1 MKKLLSI
8 TLALTMLLSL
18 TACGSQENESG
29 VTTDPEVTENT
40 LASED
45 ASVTASVTDDEAVP
59 GSVTVEKVDIV
70 AVFEGV
76 YSYTERNFD
85 TKSYES
91 NGGTGYTLENDQYVD
106 IYEYD
111 SEEAAAQAASQFDS
125 SGTTFYYSDGSI
137 TDSDFIYPVHFWLN
151 GSNIIFYC
159 SETGEFLQDF
169 NAILGTE
176 FAGAGSDYYR
186 PAYANDLIYAL
197 WDAGYSI
204 SYKYCSD
211 TGRDYLKE
219 TISACMLVVSNDEVI
234 YLYEYADEYEALD
247 EASRYS
253 ASASFYSGEDYT
265 IGIDYASPTHFF
277 ILDNVIVSYGSSS
290 GELLDAISSVY
301 GYQFAGADYD
311 YDGEKSWYATGTVEF
326 DYYTVPAESDG
337 GIAQFPVSVVIRSDD
352 ELEAIHDELGL
363 AIASNVDTTWAL
375 LTAKYTS
382 DWFKSNDLILL
393 ILEEPSG
400 SINPYVTD
408 VTRNEDR
415 SYTISINDDY
425 PEVSTADMAYWYV
438 LVEINGTKIN
448 PTTGVEV
455 VSSRE

>member
-1 MKKLLSI
+1 
-8 TLALTMLLSL
+8 MLLSL
-18 TACGSQENESG
+18 TACGASENNE
-29 VTTDPEVTENT
+29 PEVTTEST

-45 ASVTASVTDDEAVP
+45 ASVTASVSEGEAVP

-111 SEEAAAQAASQFDS
+111 SEEDAAQAASQFDAD
-125 SGTTFYYSDGSI
+125 GTAFYGSDGSV
-137 TDSDFIYPVHFWLN
+137 TDYEFVYPAHFWLN
-151 GSNIIFYC
+151 GSSIVFYC

-176 FAGAGSDYYR
+176 FAGAGSDYFR
-186 PAYANDLIYAL
+186 PAYTNELVYAL
-197 WDAGYSI
+197 WDAGYSVD
-204 SYKYCSD
+204 YKYSSG

-253 ASASFYSGEDYT
+253 ANASFYSGDDFT

-277 ILDNVIVSYGSSS
+277 LLDNVIVEYGSSS
-290 GELLDAISSVY
+290 GELLEAISSVY
-301 GYQFAGADYD
+301 GYQFAGEDYD
-311 YDGEKSWYATGTVEF
+311 YNGEKPWYETGSVDF
-326 DYYTVPAESDG
+326 DYYTAPAESDS
-337 GIAQFPVSVVIRSDD
+337 GIAGFPVSVVIRSDD

-382 DWFKSNDLILL
+382 DWFKENDLILVL
-393 ILEEPSG
+393 LEEPSG

-425 PEVSTADMAYWYV
+425 PEAFTNDMAYWYV

-448 PTTGVEV
+448 PNTQVEV
-455 VSSRE
+455 VGSRE

>member
-1 MKKLLSI
+1 MKRILSI
-8 TLALTMLLSL
+8 ALALSMLLSL
-18 TACGSQENESG
+18 TACGSQENE
-29 VTTDPEVTENT
+29 PEVTTEATTEST
-40 LASED
+40 LVSED
-45 ASVTASVTDDEAVP
+45 ASVTASATEDGAVP
-59 GSVTVEKVDIV
+59 GSVTVGKVDIV

-76 YSYTERNFD
+76 YSYTERDFD
-85 TKSYES
+85 TNNYES
-91 NGGTGYTLENDQYVD
+91 NGGTGYILENDQYID

-111 SEEAAAQAASQFDS
+111 SEEAAAAVASQFDAG
-125 SGTTFYYSDGSI
+125 GTTFYGSDGSV
-137 TDSDFIYPVHFWLN
+137 TEYEYVYPVHFWLN

-159 SETGEFLQDF
+159 SETGELLQDL

-186 PAYANDLIYAL
+186 PVYANELIYAL
-197 WDAGYSI
+197 WDAGYSV

-219 TISACMLVVSNDEVI
+219 TVSACMLVVSNDEVI
-234 YLYEYADEYEALD
+234 YLYEYPDEYEALD

-277 ILDNVIVSYGSSS
+277 LLDNVIVSYGSSS
-290 GELLDAISSVY
+290 GELLDAISGVY

-311 YDGEKSWYATGTVEF
+311 YDGEKPWYTTGTVEF

-337 GIAQFPVSVVIRSDD
+337 GIASFPVSVVIRSQN
-352 ELEAIHDELGL
+352 ELESVHDEMGL
-363 AIASNVDTTWAL
+363 TIADNVDTTWEL
-375 LTAKYTS
+375 LTAKYT
-382 DWFKSNDLILL
+382 DEWFKSNDLILL
-393 ILEEPSG
+393 VLEEPSG

-408 VTRNEDR
+408 VTRDEDR
-415 SYTISINDDY
+415 NYTIYINDDY

-438 LVEINGTKIN
+438 LVEINGTKVN
-448 PTTGVEV
+448 PNAQVEV
-455 VSSRE
+455 VSSR